1 MAKEKSDDGICR
13 MTDHPNIYNCA
24 LTVLKSK
31 GFKLM
36 IWPNPSEE
44 NPANCTYWAKKG
56 GRNFDAQDPLRL
68 LGMISIWEEYGDDW
82 YHNPKVKTEK
92 IRQLLD
98 DRAYPDDVSDF
109 EKLSDEEFRS
119 FVSDYKE
126 FFSIHIF
133 PDIEIP
139 ENVSREK
146 MYDIVTTYYTQ

>member
-1 MAKEKSDDGICR
+1 
-13 MTDHPNIYNCA
+13 
-24 LTVLKSK
+24 
-31 GFKLM
+31 
-36 IWPNPSEE
+36 
-44 NPANCTYWAKKG
+44 
-56 GRNFDAQDPLRL
+56 
-68 LGMISIWEEYGDDW
+68 MISIWEEYGDDW
-82 YHNPKVKTEK
+82 YHNPKIKTEK
-92 IRQLLD
+92 IGQLLD